1 MNGIS
6 RLNTW
11 TRWVCMG
18 LASLVLLFA
27 SPALAASSSAIRA
40 YDDFAVSGK
49 DYTEQNLEQVEFSNV
64 KLEGANFSRADLRG
78 AVFNSVTLTNAQFRD
93 ADLTDSIAYLS
104 DFTGADLTNA
114 RLNTAIL
121 LKTTFNQA
129 TVTGADFTDATLE
142 RAQVK
147 ALCETA
153 SGTNPITGVETR
165 ESLGCA

>member
-1 MNGIS
+1 MSGKS
-6 RLNTW
+6 RLKPW
-11 TRWVCMG
+11 LCWVWVG
-18 LASLVLLFA
+18 VASLSFLFTD
-27 SPALAASSSAIRA
+27 PALAASSSAIRA
-40 YDDFAVSGK
+40 YDDFAVAGK
-49 DYTEQNLEQVEFSNV
+49 DYTAQNLEQAEFSNV

-104 DFTGADLTNA
+104 DFTRADLTNA

-121 LKTTFNQA
+121 LKSTFEDA

-142 RAQVK
+142 RSQVK
-147 ALCETA
+147 ALCQTA
-153 SGTNPITGVETR
+153 SGTNPITGVATR